1 MEGEN
6 FRRSIRST
14 AGNRYQALLAT
25 EDTEKDDFYSTQ
37 YGGFV
42 DVKSDDD
49 FRSGKTR
56 LAIKIL
62 HDCGLSL

>member
-49 FRSGKTR
+49 FRSGKTW
-56 LAIKIL
+56 LAIKMP
-62 HDCGLSL
+62 HDCGLSF

>member
-25 EDTEKDDFYSTQ
+25 EDTEKGDFYSTQ

-49 FRSGKTR
+49 FRSGKT
-56 LAIKIL
+56 
-62 HDCGLSL
+62 